1 MLMTKVQRHA
11 RGVRQSHRRVARSPK
26 RRLGASESRS
36 RVPRENSKGGSYEIS
51 SYDCDFCG
59 VHKHGDSNVACGG
72 LLQGQSKM
80 LPERML

>member
-1 MLMTKVQRHA
+1 
-11 RGVRQSHRRVARSPK
+11 VARSPK
-26 RRLGASESRS
+26 RRLGASEI
-36 RVPRENSKGGSYEIS
+36 VAEFLNETQKEGGSYEIS